1 MKLSKRN
8 CLWCKSEF
16 QPQRPSKKFCS
27 NACRMR
33 DYRKRK
39 AQGIKPHT
47 EQNIGIDLSQ
57 VKQKIKQSI
66 TPPKEEFV
74 TKDGFV
80 LVDAYLRK
88 LEEMANLK
96 AEKVRLETQ
105 LELMQKGLEL
115 MQKGHEKELKAIKE
129 RFEKALQEEEEKKGG
144 TVLKELIN
152 KLT

>member
-27 NACRMR
+27 NACRMH

-39 AQGIKPHT
+39 ASGIKPHT
-47 EQNIGIDLSQ
+47 EPNIGIDLSQ
-57 VKQKIKQSI
+57 VKQKITQSI
-66 TPPKEEFV
+66 NPQKKEII

-96 AEKVRLETQ
+96 AERVRLETQ
-105 LELMQKGLEL
+105 LELMEKN
-115 MQKGHEKELKAIKE
+115 HEKELKAIKE
-129 RFEKALQEEEEKKGG
+129 RFEKALLEEEEKKGG
-144 TVLKELIN
+144 TVLKELIS
-152 KLT
+152 KFT